1 MCEKLHCF
9 STREKIF
16 IAKPSL
22 VASRLLSILEMTVS
36 DRLLSSKF
44 QKSWC
49 RIQKQLT
56 LKREDYWMKT
66 LRTIYPYS
74 LNERVIKHDSEV
86 PVGELLFS
94 IPRRKQ

>member
-1 MCEKLHCF
+1 
-9 STREKIF
+9 
-16 IAKPSL
+16 
-22 VASRLLSILEMTVS
+22 MTVS
-36 DRLLSSKF
+36 DHLLSSKF

-94 IPRRKQ
+94 ILEGSNDLLDMETTLII